1 MWPSEQPAESH
12 NGGFSPAGG
21 ENQEKYKAMETPSFL
36 SKEIV
41 KSIETNSPLSLEH
54 FRMAVREILSKKCG
68 IDSDVAG
75 ILSEGLFS
83 AHAFSDEEKERVNV
97 ALAPNGQEF
106 DFSMD
111 GVESLVTSLMINH
124 GVAEPVINLIRGD
137 RGIFAEDEE
146 GTRKKEELLNYL
158 EEIGGDQP

>member
-1 MWPSEQPAESH
+1 MWPSEKPAEPH
-12 NGGFSPAGG
+12 NEGFYPTGG
-21 ENQEKYKAMETPSFL
+21 ENQEKYEAVQTPSFL
-36 SKEIV
+36 SKEII
-41 KSIETNSPLSLEH
+41 KSIEANSPLSLEH

-68 IDSDVAG
+68 IDSDVARL
-75 ILSEGLFS
+75 LSEGLFS
-83 AHAFSDEEKERVNV
+83 AHTFSDEEKERVNV

-111 GVESLVTSLMINH
+111 GIESLITSLMINH

-137 RGIFAEDEE
+137 RGILAEDEE
-146 GTRKKEELLNYL
+146 GMRKKEELLGYL